1 MCDHSISI
9 WNISACWTRNGCCIS
24 STWLILILSLA
35 YMFIGSCSLLKISKT
50 IQFLFIHPHPHQTKK
65 NKKNGETFFNS
76 AGGLNISTSLIF
88 LWLILNPKMW
98 RCNNDSSLE
107 SLQIYTGQ
115 GHSWL
120 CQLVCLSLF
129 FSRIFVLIRYW
140 TRSVWSDSWFPLDVN
155 EFISF
160 FSRLKTAQTLK
171 NVWNMRRE
179 KGQKS
184 RDRRRES
191 VDYMCIEARP
201 TLINIP
207 YIEREKTSV
216 TTTTTTTSRGGSWLP
231 SLIDPHC
238 WIITMA
244 DWLCQFTLL
253 RDARATGIRV

>member
-1 MCDHSISI
+1 MCELHHSISI

-155 EFISF
+155 EFIPFF
-160 FSRLKTAQTLK
+160 FSFENCADLKKRLKYEERKRAKVQRPPP
-171 NVWNMRRE
+171 WI
-179 KGQKS
+179 S
-184 RDRRRES
+184 RLHVYRS
-191 VDYMCIEARP
+191 
-201 TLINIP
+201 
-207 YIEREKTSV
+207 
-216 TTTTTTTSRGGSWLP
+216 
-231 SLIDPHC
+231 
-238 WIITMA
+238 
-244 DWLCQFTLL
+244 
-253 RDARATGIRV
+253 